1 MAMKHTVFGIFLA
14 LLSAACSTTPSSS
27 STPVESVEE
36 AWEGSVLITQERLPD
51 DVSHTVIGAV
61 QAEAR
66 AGYSGAESLYPLLA
80 EEARDMGANAVV
92 NAEGGRKVSAFSW
105 AAPFVRGTAIRVDDP
120 QDLEGIEG
128 AWH

>member
-1 MAMKHTVFGIFLA
+1 
-14 LLSAACSTTPSSS
+14 
-27 STPVESVEE
+27 
-36 AWEGSVLITQERLPD
+36 
-51 DVSHTVIGAV
+51 
-61 QAEAR
+61 
-66 AGYSGAESLYPLLA
+66 
-80 EEARDMGANAVV
+80 MGANAVV